1 MKTVVF
7 EVKDMHCV
15 NCAMTLQSLEDDLPG
30 IDQVDASFRN
40 QKMTVKFDEST
51 VDIAQIIEAVKKLGY
66 TAILV

>member
-30 IDQVDASFRN
+30 IAAVDASFRN
-40 QKMTVKFDEST
+40 QKLTVKFDEST
-51 VDIAQIIEAVKKLGY
+51 VDIPRIIVAVRQLGY
-66 TAILV
+66 TAILL

>member
-51 VDIAQIIEAVKKLGY
+51 VDIDQIVEAVKKLGY